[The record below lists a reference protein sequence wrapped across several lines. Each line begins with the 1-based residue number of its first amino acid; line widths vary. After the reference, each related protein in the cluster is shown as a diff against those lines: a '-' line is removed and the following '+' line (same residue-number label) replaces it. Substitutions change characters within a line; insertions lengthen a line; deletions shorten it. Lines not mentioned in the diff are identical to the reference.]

1 MPIYDEPY
9 VHSSA
14 GLAELEVFLKRTA
27 RFGDMPANWLHGQLQ
42 NWAYAGKPTSL
53 FYGDNVRL
61 WRHSSGTL
69 VGFCISESG
78 NELHLQVHPA
88 QREIEADMLRW
99 GLEVWGSGR
108 AAVDV
113 LCLTGD
119 AHREALLVERGFV
132 DQGESGRLRQYDLTR
147 HYAAP
152 ALPPG
157 FRFLSVAEGGN
168 IPGRIRTEALTFGSE
183 AIDAAWYAGKSS
195 APGYAPAWDLGVMAP
210 SGEWVAFA
218 LAWPD
223 HDNALAEIDP
233 VGTHPDHRQ
242 RGFARA
248 LLAELFARLRASGVQ
263 QAYIGS
269 AAEPYYANRLYEA
282 LGPARTQVQH
292 SWRKEQGEVRS

>member
-14 GLAELEVFLKRTA
+14 GLAELEAFLKRTA
-27 RFGDMPANWLHGQLQ
+27 RFGDMPANWLHGRLQ
-42 NWAYAGKPTSL
+42 NWAYAGKPTSV

-61 WRHSSGTL
+61 WRHNSGTL
-69 VGFCISESG
+69 VGFCISENG
-78 NELHLQVHPA
+78 DELHLQVHPA

-99 GLEVWGSGR
+99 GLDVWGSGR

-113 LCLTGD
+113 LCLSGD
-119 AHREALLVERGFV
+119 AHREALLLERGFV

-147 HYAAP
+147 DAAAP
-152 ALPPG
+152 ALPHG

-168 IPGRIRTEALTFGSE
+168 IPGRICTEALTFVGE
-183 AIDAAWYAGKSS
+183 VIDAASYAGKSS
-195 APGYAPAWDLGVMAP
+195 APGYDPAWDLGVMAP

-223 HDNALAEIDP
+223 HDNALAEIEP

-248 LLAELFARLRASGVQ
+248 LLAELFARLRAAGVQ
-263 QAYIGS
+263 RAYIGS
-269 AAEPYYANRLYEA
+269 AAEPNYANRLYEA
-282 LGPARTQVQH
+282 LGPARVQVQH
-292 SWRKEQGEVRS
+292 RWRKERNEVRT